1 MPLKINMQV
10 YLDNAATTKLDP
22 EVISVMQDFTVTH
35 YGNPSSVHA
44 KGREARV
51 KLEKARKSIADS
63 IGCKGKELIFTSGGT
78 EANNAILKSVAFS
91 GTIKRIISSPIEHH
105 SVLDTLDW
113 IKTNTSL
120 EIVYLKVSEK
130 GDIDLKQ
137 LRFLLAQNTPT
148 LVSLM
153 HGNNEIGNLLDLEFV
168 GDLCKDHNALFHTDM
183 VQTLGHL
190 PISLSQLP
198 IDYAS
203 ASAHKV
209 HGPKGVGFIYVNSK
223 TTKLGSFLHGGA
235 QERSIRAGTENG
247 SGIIG
252 MGKAYEIASMSFKAH
267 HQYLSTLKKYFV
279 KESKSA
285 LANIIFNGNSANLE
299 LSLPN
304 IINVRLPGTYDETLL
319 FSLDL
324 NGVYVS
330 EGSACSSGASEGSHV
345 LAAISRS
352 DDKTNNIRLS
362 FSKFTTL
369 AELDYAIKTISDY
382 LD

>member
-1 MPLKINMQV
+1 MQV
-10 YLDNAATTKLDP
+10 YLDNAATTKLDS
-22 EVISVMQDFTVTH
+22 EVISVMQDFMATH

-51 KLEKARKSIADS
+51 ELEKARKSIANC
-63 IGCKGKELIFTSGGT
+63 IGCKDKELIFTSGGT
-78 EANNAILKSVAFS
+78 EANNAILKSVALS
-91 GTIKRIISSPIEHH
+91 GKVKRIISSPIEHH

-113 IKTNTSL
+113 ITTNTQL
-120 EIVYLKVSEK
+120 EIIYLKVSEN

-137 LRFLLAQNTPT
+137 LSSLLEQNIPT
-148 LVSLM
+148 LVSVM
-153 HGNNEIGNLLDLEFV
+153 HGNNEIGNLLDLELV
-168 GDLCKDHNALFHTDM
+168 GNLCKDHNALFHTDM

-190 PISLSQLP
+190 PISLNQLP

-203 ASAHKV
+203 GSAHKV
-209 HGPKGVGFIYVNSK
+209 HGPKGIGFMYINSK
-223 TTKLGSFLHGGA
+223 TTKLTPFLHGGT

-252 MGKAYEIASMSFKAH
+252 MGKAYEIASKSFKADQ
-267 HQYLSTLKKYFV
+267 QYLLTLKKHFI
-279 KESKSA
+279 KQSKSVIS
-285 LANIIFNGNSANLE
+285 NIVFNGNSASLV

-319 FSLDL
+319 FNLDL

-330 EGSACSSGASEGSHV
+330 EGSACSSGASKGSHV
-345 LAAISRS
+345 INSILKKESNS
-352 DDKTNNIRLS
+352 NNLRLS

-369 AELDYAIKTISDY
+369 AELDYTIKTISDNIRGAS
-382 LD
+382 

>member
-1 MPLKINMQV
+1 MQV
-10 YLDNAATTKLDP
+10 YLDNAATTKLDS
-22 EVISVMQDFTVTH
+22 EVISVMQDFMATH

-51 KLEKARKSIADS
+51 ELEKARKSIANC
-63 IGCKGKELIFTSGGT
+63 IGCKDKELIFTSGGT
-78 EANNAILKSVAFS
+78 EANNAILKSVASS
-91 GTIKRIISSPIEHH
+91 GTIKRVISSPIEHH
-105 SVLDTLDW
+105 SVLDTLGW

-120 EIVYLKVSEK
+120 EIIDLGVSQK

-137 LRFLLAQNTPT
+137 LRFLLEQNIPT
-148 LVSLM
+148 LVSVM
-153 HGNNEIGNLLDLEFV
+153 HGNNEIGNLLDLELV
-168 GDLCKDHNALFHTDM
+168 GNLCKDHNALFHTDM

-190 PISLSQLP
+190 PISLNQLP

-209 HGPKGVGFIYVNSK
+209 HGPKGVGFMYVNSK
-223 TTKLGSFLHGGA
+223 TTKLTPFLHGGT

-252 MGKAYEIASMSFKAH
+252 MGKAYEIASKSFKAH
-267 HQYLSTLKKYFV
+267 QQYLLTLKKHFI
-279 KESKSA
+279 KQSKSVIS
-285 LANIIFNGNSANLE
+285 NIVFNGNSASLA

-324 NGVYVS
+324 NGVYLS
-330 EGSACSSGASEGSHV
+330 EGSACSSGASKGSHV
-345 LAAISRS
+345 INSILKKERNS
-352 DDKTNNIRLS
+352 NNLRLS
-362 FSKFTTL
+362 FSKFTTI
-369 AELDYAIKTISDY
+369 EQLDYAINAIAKVINKN
-382 LD
+382 